1 MRAPRMVKALLLTAA
16 LFTMAAPAYADY
28 SYTPLS
34 NKITA
39 TFKVN
44 APAEPTYVLKWLDS
58 SNNELETLPLQT
70 VDSGV
75 SKDLK
80 LRATVSQDFE
90 DIRYYFKI
98 KRTDGTTIT
107 DQDVILAQYG
117 DAGLSS
123 FSGETD
129 GEFYLSYSK
138 RFITVTSPSMDSTFN
153 ITFNT
158 AGQYQIDVVA
168 ISMND

>member
-1 MRAPRMVKALLLTAA
+1 MRIPKLVKAVLLSTA

-28 SYTPLS
+28 AYTPLS

-58 SNNELETLPLQT
+58 SNHELETLPLQT
-70 VDSGV
+70 VNSGDSM
-75 SKDLK
+75 DLK
-80 LRATVSQDFE
+80 LRATVNQDFK

-107 DQDVILAQYG
+107 DSDIILAQYG
-117 DAGLSS
+117 DSGVVTLS
-123 FSGETD
+123 GNTD
-129 GEFYLSYSK
+129 GELYLSYSK
-138 RFITVTSPSMDSTFN
+138 RFVTVTSPSMDSKFKVTFN
-153 ITFNT
+153 A
-158 AGQYQIDVVA
+158 AGQYQINVVA
-168 ISMND
+168 VSMND